1 MPKLYFKNKRSSIL
15 IKGEQ
20 KFFQK
25 PEVLIYIV
33 QFSFRVF
40 EVKRMNEMIK
50 LRTMET
56 AYQAIKEMD
65 PDTAITRWAIRQAVT
80 GGYVPSRRV
89 GNKYVINLDS
99 LLDYFNV
106 KAS

>member
-1 MPKLYFKNKRSSIL
+1 
-15 IKGEQ
+15 
-20 KFFQK
+20 
-25 PEVLIYIV
+25 
-33 QFSFRVF
+33 
-40 EVKRMNEMIK
+40 
-50 LRTMET
+50 MET

-65 PDTAITRWAIRQAVT
+65 PDTAITRWAIRQAVS

-89 GNKYVINLDS
+89 GNKYLFNLDA

>member
-1 MPKLYFKNKRSSIL
+1 MT
-15 IKGEQ
+15 
-20 KFFQK
+20 
-25 PEVLIYIV
+25 
-33 QFSFRVF
+33 
-40 EVKRMNEMIK
+40 EMIR

-65 PDTAITRWAIRQAVT
+65 PDTAITRWAIRQAVS
-80 GGYVPSRRV
+80 GEYVPSRRV
-89 GNKYVINLDS
+89 GNKYLFNLDA

>member
-1 MPKLYFKNKRSSIL
+1 MEERTK
-15 IKGEQ
+15 
-20 KFFQK
+20 
-25 PEVLIYIV
+25 
-33 QFSFRVF
+33 
-40 EVKRMNEMIK
+40 MNENIR

-65 PDTAITRWAIRQAVT
+65 PDTAITRWAIRQAVS

-89 GNKYVINLDS
+89 GNKYVFNLDA

>member
-1 MPKLYFKNKRSSIL
+1 MTD
-15 IKGEQ
+15 
-20 KFFQK
+20 
-25 PEVLIYIV
+25 
-33 QFSFRVF
+33 
-40 EVKRMNEMIK
+40 MIK

-56 AYQAIKEMD
+56 AYQAIKDMD
-65 PDTAITRWAIRQAVT
+65 PDTAITKWAIRQAVT

-89 GNKYVINLDS
+89 GNKYVFNLET